1 MLSVT
6 GTCPTKSQFMWVL
19 VAKLEALE
27 HLLNFPE
34 DVAPAYDPKV

>member
-1 MLSVT
+1 M
-6 GTCPTKSQFMWVL
+6 CVL

-34 DVAPAYDPKV
+34 DVAPAYDAKV